1 MKRFCYLCD
10 TVGDGG
16 VVVDSVFARIRNG
29 WSRFMGLKTFLT
41 TRGLFEEAKG
51 GLYYC
56 LFVSF
61 YSNISLSFS
70 QKFNSSVQ
78 DFNFYY

>member
-1 MKRFCYLCD
+1 
-10 TVGDGG
+10 
-16 VVVDSVFARIRNG
+16 
-29 WSRFMGLKTFLT
+29 MGLKTFLT
-41 TRGLFEEAKG
+41 SRGLFEEAKG

-78 DFNFYY
+78 DFNFYYLL